1 MERLQLSL
9 ALAEKEA
16 QAFDK
21 EAQAFHKEAEIIRIK
36 MKMLENKEDSAE
48 SLPVPVSPRPV
59 GEKKNVNRDD
69 TFKTFKEDDTIIQHL
84 YKGYTAYAKYVGN
97 QQFMYCP
104 YGDSTEYS
112 FKSKISGF
120 PKAHVKYLLDSG
132 KIEEGTLSWN
142 GWDVCSL
149 KGGKKGK
156 W

>member
-1 MERLQLSL
+1 MENSDLDLRLSELSLSL
-9 ALAEKEA
+9 AE
-16 QAFDK
+16 K

-36 MKMLENKEDSAE
+36 MKILKNKGDSE

-59 GEKKNVNRDD
+59 GEKKKVNRDD
-69 TFKTFKEDDTIIQHL
+69 TFKTFKEDDTIIQHV

-120 PKAHVKYLLDSG
+120 PKEHVKYLLDSG
-132 KIEEGTLSWN
+132 KIVTGSLNWN